1 MKKIIFAVTVFSIC
15 LIHNHFIHGEEIK
28 IADIIKMAGQI
39 NWMGGQASVKIN
51 AGGKVIYIDPYQ
63 LSKPDKADIILI
75 THSHGDHLSTQNIEK
90 VLTDQSTLIAPQ
102 DCFKE
107 FKKNWKA
114 KVLSLAPGQ
123 NMNIDGILI
132 EAVPAYN
139 IVKTNF
145 HPKANNWVGYIL
157 TIDKIRIYHTGDTER
172 IPEMKNMACDI
183 ILLPLGQ
190 TYTMNSVEEAAE
202 ATLDVKAKIAIP
214 IHFGL
219 YEGKAEDA
227 QKFQALLKVK
237 VKVIIK
243 QKQ

>member
-1 MKKIIFAVTVFSIC
+1 M
-15 LIHNHFIHGEEIK
+15 
-28 IADIIKMAGQI
+28 DILKMADQI
-39 NWMGGQASVKIN
+39 TWLGQAAVKIQ

-63 LSKPDKADIILI
+63 LNKTDKADIILI
-75 THSHGDHLSTQNIEK
+75 THSHGDHLSAADIEK

-107 FKKNWKA
+107 FKKSWKA

-123 NMNIDGILI
+123 NTNINNILI

-139 IVKTNF
+139 VIKTKF

-172 IPEMKNMACDI
+172 IPEMKNMTCDI
-183 ILLPLGQ
+183 VLLPLGQ
-190 TYTMNSVEEAAE
+190 TYTMNSVEEAVE
-202 ATLDVKAKIAIP
+202 AALDVKAKIAIP

-227 QKFQALLKVK
+227 QKFQALLKDK

-243 QKQ
+243 QK

>member
-1 MKKIIFAVTVFSIC
+1 
-15 LIHNHFIHGEEIK
+15 
-28 IADIIKMAGQI
+28 
-39 NWMGGQASVKIN
+39 
-51 AGGKVIYIDPYQ
+51 
-63 LSKPDKADIILI
+63 
-75 THSHGDHLSTQNIEK
+75 
-90 VLTDQSTLIAPQ
+90 
-102 DCFKE
+102 
-107 FKKNWKA
+107 
-114 KVLSLAPGQ
+114 
-123 NMNIDGILI
+123 MNIDGILI